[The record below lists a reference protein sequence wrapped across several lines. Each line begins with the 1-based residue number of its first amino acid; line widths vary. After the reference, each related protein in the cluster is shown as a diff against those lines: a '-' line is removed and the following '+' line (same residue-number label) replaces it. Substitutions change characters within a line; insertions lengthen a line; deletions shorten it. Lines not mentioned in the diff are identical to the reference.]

1 MAAFSTLLIGPDARG
16 RDFRVRAEARAPD
29 ATTSPGM
36 QARNLPLVLAR
47 WAETS
52 EPDAVAC
59 LPLPGGDRIVLR
71 ARNHGRTE
79 NGFACYANAVIVPA
93 TLGQDQERVSL
104 ALLPLLPEP
113 DGSDSFA
120 RAPLAVDRLIIQATP
135 DHDWAGLEPRWHR
148 RQVITDGTPAES
160 VLSSIIVRLPPEA
173 HAPPLGWAT
182 SPHWASVIGDN
193 GLIVVA
199 PGRES
204 QIPGYD
210 QVRMTAWGFDG
221 QSYSPPL
228 AIRIRDRFSGL
239 LAPEIRSAAQTIT
252 GNAET
257 IEDQVRSSA
266 ITAIGQMDY
275 DSGLS
280 QILRFAAVPA
290 SECDGFFTKLSRQ
303 LFSWFVQAAG
313 SKDQLRRTLD
323 VFEAPN
329 HQPLLSVLGP
339 IAGYILDSDTV
350 CRDLDQAVTTR
361 LIKRHDL
368 LAVLASRPDLPGVL
382 ANVRPDVAVML
393 YDGLLS
399 RDMGAETAERLLA
412 SARDLFRRIDLG
424 GMAAT
429 LNRHLTIPGSLIK
442 TRLLIELVPLIYQ
455 ADVPASRRHG

>member
-16 RDFRVRAEARAPD
+16 RDFRVRAEAQAPD
-29 ATTSPGM
+29 ATTPPGT
-36 QARNLPLVLAR
+36 QARNLPLALAR

-79 NGFACYANAVIVPA
+79 SGFACFANAVIVPA
-93 TLGQDQERVSL
+93 TLGHDPERVSL
-104 ALLPLLPEP
+104 ALLPLIPEP

-120 RAPLAVDRLIIQATP
+120 RAPLAVEQLRPLAAP
-135 DHDWAGLEPRWHR
+135 DHDWTGLEPRWHR
-148 RQVITDGTPAES
+148 RQVVTDGTPAES
-160 VLSSIIVRLPPEA
+160 VLASILARLPPEA
-173 HAPPLGWAT
+173 HAPSLGWAT
-182 SPHWASVIGDN
+182 SPHWASVIGDT

-210 QVRMTAWGFDG
+210 QVRMTATGFDG

-239 LAPEIRSAAQTIT
+239 LAPEVRSVAQAIT

-257 IEDQVRSSA
+257 IEDHVRSSA

-275 DSGLS
+275 DNALS
-280 QILRFAAVPA
+280 QILSFAAVPA

-303 LFSWFVQAAG
+303 LFSWFVQADRFKG
-313 SKDQLRRTLD
+313 QLRRTLD
-323 VFEAPN
+323 IFEAPS
-329 HQPLLSVLGP
+329 HQPFLSVLGP
-339 IAGYILDSDTV
+339 VANHMLDSNTL
-350 CRDLDQAVTTR
+350 CRDLDAAVTTR
-361 LIKRHDL
+361 LIERHDL
-368 LAVLASRPDLPGVL
+368 LAVLAARSDLPRVL
-382 ANVRPDVAVML
+382 ATVRPDVAVML

-399 RDMGAETAERLLA
+399 RGMGAETAERLVA

-424 GMAAT
+424 GMAAA
-429 LNRHLTIPGSLIK
+429 LNRHLTIPGSIIK
-442 TRLLIELVPLIYQ
+442 TRLLIELVLLVYQ